1 MAGRIPAK
9 QARVARRLA
18 LATVLAAV
26 GASAVATSGFGQLG
40 NEPITANRFVVTI
53 GGDEIASFQELAG
66 ITVEVE
72 PSEYWSTSGD
82 AVKLDRLVGKI
93 KPPTVTLKRGMTDSR
108 ELWSWFEAVR
118 LGNIAAARRSA
129 RLTAFNAEGRP
140 VATWGLEKAWPSML
154 EAGAL
159 EEGTTQAMTETVT
172 LTAESIQRLAP

>member
-1 MAGRIPAK
+1 MAGRIPARK
-9 QARVARRLA
+9 ARVARRLA

-53 GGDEIASFQELAG
+53 DGYEIASFQELAG
-66 ITVEVE
+66 ITAEVE

-82 AVKLDRLVGKI
+82 SVTVNKLAGKI
-93 KPPTVTLKRGMTDSR
+93 KPPAVTLRRGMTNSR

-118 LGNIAAARRSA
+118 LGTMAAARRSA
-129 RLTAFNAEGRP
+129 TLTAFNAEGQP
-140 VATWGLEKAWPSML
+140 VAKWWLEKAWPSKL

-159 EEGTTQAMTETVT
+159 RAGSTQTMTETVT
-172 LTAESIQRLAP
+172 LTAQYVQRVAP